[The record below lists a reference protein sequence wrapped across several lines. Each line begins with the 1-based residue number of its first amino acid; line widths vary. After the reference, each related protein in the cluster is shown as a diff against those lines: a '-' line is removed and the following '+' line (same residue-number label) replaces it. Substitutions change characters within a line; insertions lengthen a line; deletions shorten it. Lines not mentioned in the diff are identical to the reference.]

1 MDALLGKRREHE
13 HEVSISMKNEFMSL
27 WDGIETSLNSRV
39 IVMGATNRP
48 GELDDAVLRRSVNAD
63 KSQHLYAHH

>member
-1 MDALLGKRREHE
+1 MLGKRREHE

-48 GELDDAVLRRSVNAD
+48 GELDDAVLRRSANAD
-63 KSQHLYAHH
+63 KLQYVHGHQ